1 MSTKTGPE
9 NISTAG
15 SIAQSGDVVDALS
28 RLLRMGA
35 MTARRCRLGRAASDV
50 TYWSEDQSQLT
61 IPLDRGQDGHRV
73 SPGLRRPFDWRSG
86 PFMAEV
92 DKSEKIRSTLAW

>member
-1 MSTKTGPE
+1 
-9 NISTAG
+9 
-15 SIAQSGDVVDALS
+15 
-28 RLLRMGA
+28 
-35 MTARRCRLGRAASDV
+35 
-50 TYWSEDQSQLT
+50 LT

-73 SPGLRRPFDWRSG
+73 SPGLRRPFDWGSG